1 MTLKNRNRIFL
12 IASLLMSILAFSYAA
27 LIVYAALTGAI
38 TPPDNPVRFMPFESD
53 FFLLRYEFWA
63 SIASVF
69 VLILY
74 VPFISLIVSRGFGN
88 TQSLELIYFGGFLL
102 ACMAEGFRLFMPL
115 FGLWQSYSMMLVI
128 AGRAVI
134 TGRLLSFIS
143 LLFAALFNETDQRQY
158 VERNFMV
165 MLIIAL
171 LAGVLMPLDTTQTSS
186 ACTVLWGYRPLFF
199 TMRVCLFVLT
209 ELTFI
214 IAIVWKGNRE
224 HIKTAIA
231 YPLLMAGYT
240 LLCYADNYLFA
251 GAGTL
256 LFVIGTGMYLTT
268 LHSIYMWK

>member
-1 MTLKNRNRIFL
+1 M
-12 IASLLMSILAFSYAA
+12 SLLALSYAA
-27 LIVYAALTGAI
+27 LIVYAALRGAI
-38 TPPDNPVRFMPFESD
+38 IPPDKPVRFIPFESD

-63 SIASVF
+63 CIAAVF
-69 VLILY
+69 VQILY
-74 VPFISLIVSRGFGN
+74 VPFIALIVSRGFAN

-102 ACMAEGFRLFMPL
+102 ACMAEGVRLFMPL
-115 FGLWQSYSMMLVI
+115 FGLWQSYSMMLI
-128 AGRAVI
+128 ITGRTVI
-134 TGRLLSFIS
+134 TGRILSFLS
-143 LLFAALFNETDQRQY
+143 LLFAALFNETDQRQN

-171 LAGVLMPLDTTQTSS
+171 LAGILMPLDTTQTTS

-224 HIKTAIA
+224 HVKTAIA

-240 LLCYADNYLFA
+240 LLCYADNYLFT
-251 GAGTL
+251 GLGSIL
-256 LFVIGTGMYLTT
+256 LTIGTGMYLTT
-268 LHSIYMWK
+268 LHKIYMWR